1 MRVNN
6 LTNTDID
13 SLKNKVLLFYKSACD
28 RRFVESIDESHDGYE
43 MAEFINRKHSE
54 FQKVKILII
63 TNKRLSKS
71 VKEVRE
77 TEHDL
82 PLNLSYDIWDL
93 TRFYQLEVSHG
104 NSEAIVITIEDLKK
118 PLAAILASSTSDIT
132 SYLVVVPGEMLAN
145 LYERFGSK
153 LMESNVRS
161 FLQFRAGVNKG
172 IRKTI
177 LTEPEKFFAY
187 NNGITVTAESVR
199 FNDESKIIQ
208 LNNLQI
214 VNGGQTTVSL
224 YQTRKDRRADLSQI
238 HVQMKLNIV
247 GNSKVTDEIVPN
259 ISRYANSQNK
269 ISDSDFFS
277 NHPYHRRFESQAL
290 RIWAP
295 GSIRQSK
302 WFYERARGSYLNAQ
316 ANLTSSQKLAF
327 QSENPKDQL
336 ITKIDLAKLYLIF
349 NDKPYLAVRGAE
361 IAFRA
366 FAGDIQKIWEEK
378 EGEFNDEYFKQ
389 TISQMI
395 AWQACKKVVYKNKDF
410 LGNTKAI
417 VSAYTVAV
425 FSELIKDRYLELDYN
440 KIWRDQMTP
449 EVLPNV
455 LEKLSKFVY
464 QYLDFQALN
473 KGVALLSYSKSE
485 KAYDDVKQH
494 SFQNFKFE
502 HSIIQYLN
510 KRFTQEQSI
519 KSAKEIQK
527 IDNEVVLMKRLISIG
542 PLKWEKIVEDCI
554 DNNWLTSPDELNL
567 LKMIPK
573 YMKGELRKTPTL
585 KQLEKIENILLKFED
600 YDYFVYS

>member
-1 MRVNN
+1 MITIEEFYEDLRQIMQHEVVSADIGFSAALFLQRMMENYIEDQGLVVDPNLLSFQKQGRGRCDGYYCDEIKHELTLFIVDYSHEIEIIN

-302 WFYERARGSYLNAQ
+302 WFYERARGSYGNAQ

-349 NDKPYLAVRGAE
+349 NDKLNRPG
-361 IAFRA
+361 
-366 FAGDIQKIWEEK
+366 
-378 EGEFNDEYFKQ
+378 
-389 TISQMI
+389 
-395 AWQACKKVVYKNKDF
+395 F
-410 LGNTKAI
+410 LG
-417 VSAYTVAV
+417 
-425 FSELIKDRYLELDYN
+425 D
-440 KIWRDQMTP
+440 
-449 EVLPNV
+449 
-455 LEKLSKFVY
+455 
-464 QYLDFQALN
+464 
-473 KGVALLSYSKSE
+473 
-485 KAYDDVKQH
+485 
-494 SFQNFKFE
+494 
-502 HSIIQYLN
+502 
-510 KRFTQEQSI
+510 
-519 KSAKEIQK
+519 
-527 IDNEVVLMKRLISIG
+527 
-542 PLKWEKIVEDCI
+542 
-554 DNNWLTSPDELNL
+554 LT
-567 LKMIPK
+567 
-573 YMKGELRKTPTL
+573 
-585 KQLEKIENILLKFED
+585 F
-600 YDYFVYS
+600 